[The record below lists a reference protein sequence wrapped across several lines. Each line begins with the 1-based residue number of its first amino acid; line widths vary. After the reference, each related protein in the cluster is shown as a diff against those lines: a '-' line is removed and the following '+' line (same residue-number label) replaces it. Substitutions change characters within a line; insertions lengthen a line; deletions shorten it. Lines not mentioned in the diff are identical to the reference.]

1 MNQQELL
8 EKPLA
13 QDMYVLL
20 QLFEN
25 YRGID
30 VRQDFFG
37 LHHVYHSA
45 YTHPGKLPKTSWS
58 EPRVMKAIE
67 ACEAAE
73 LIADVGE
80 TPGVWWE
87 ITAKGRKARK
97 AETVRRMKA

>member
-1 MNQQELL
+1 MNQQELF
-8 EKPLA
+8 ENPLT

-30 VRQDFFG
+30 IRQDFFG
-37 LHHVYHSA
+37 LHHVYHSV

-58 EPRVMKAIE
+58 EQRVMKAIE

-80 TPGVWWE
+80 NRGVWWE
-87 ITAKGRKARK
+87 ITAKGREARK